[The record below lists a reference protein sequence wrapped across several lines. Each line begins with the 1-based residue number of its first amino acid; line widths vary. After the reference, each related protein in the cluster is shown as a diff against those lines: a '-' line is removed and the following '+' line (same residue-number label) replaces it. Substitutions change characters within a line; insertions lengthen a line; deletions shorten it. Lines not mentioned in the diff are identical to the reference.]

1 MKNGVIMGR
10 LGKWTGMVSIL
21 FFAATAVSCGNEVN
35 PAGFICEDASFI
47 FSRCPSVRSCCSDT
61 FCYYDVDGLTFDCQ
75 GTDCSRA
82 SDRVVDHCTATTED
96 ATTSDDDHQEVSGP
110 DAGSTDSCD
119 PCRYCAQ
126 VISFTSD
133 GQGFASAEEVICGIA
148 ECDDDG
154 NPDCIVNEPMYF
166 VGQTSD
172 CTEFSDTCPGDT
184 SLECSGKAGVCS
196 IYLVQSGWSGWDC
209 NQSQYC
215 NHYTG
220 EWNCPTGYT
229 YGDKCGN

>member
-1 MKNGVIMGR
+1 MPVFIKAAKVLLFLCVIM
-10 LGKWTGMVSIL
+10 LAL
-21 FFAATAVSCGNEVN
+21 ACGDNASA
-35 PAGFICEDASFI
+35 PAGFFCEDASLSFPH
-47 FSRCPSVRSCCSDT
+47 CPEIRSCCSEI

-75 GTDCSRA
+75 GTDCSLA
-82 SDRVVDHCTATTED
+82 SDRVVDYCTGTDQDAVIYDVDDSDSGQMTE
-96 ATTSDDDHQEVSGP
+96 P
-110 DAGSTDSCD
+110 DTGTNASCI
-119 PCRYCAQ
+119 PCRYCAM
-126 VISFTSD
+126 VISFTSNS
-133 GQGFASAEEVICGIA
+133 QGFVAADEVICGVA
-148 ECDDDG
+148 ECDAEG
-154 NPDCIVNEPMYF
+154 SPDCIVNEPMYF
-166 VGQTSD
+166 VGQASD

-229 YGDKCGN
+229 YGDRCGD